1 MADAGT
7 IADRVNELHADMAG
21 HVPDEVL
28 AINARDRA
36 ELATSGTPD
45 SAAIAGSVLADADL
59 LDVNGA
65 STTLYAATGEAPAVV
80 VFYRGAWCPYCNV
93 ALRTYQEQLLPEL
106 TRRGF
111 AMIAVSPQTPD
122 GSLSMQEK
130 NELTFT
136 VVSDP
141 GNTLARELGILTA
154 PSDKVKAV
162 QLKLGLDITKANADG
177 TAALPMPAT
186 LILDATHVVRWIDVH
201 PDYSTRSEPAQIL
214 AAIQDAGLEAVSPQ
228 S

>member
-1 MADAGT
+1 MTATGA
-7 IADRVNELHADMAG
+7 IADRVTELHAGMAG
-21 HVPDEVL
+21 HVPDEML
-28 AINARDRA
+28 DINARDRA
-36 ELATSGTPD
+36 GLAASGTPD
-45 SAAIAGSVLADADL
+45 SVATAGSGLRHADL
-59 LDVNGA
+59 VDVNGA
-65 STTLYAATGEAPAVV
+65 ATTLYAATGETAAVG
-80 VFYRGAWCPYCNV
+80 VFYRGAWCPYCNL
-93 ALRTYQEQLLPEL
+93 ALRAYQEQLLPEL
-106 TRRGF
+106 ARRGF

-141 GNTLARELGILTA
+141 GNTLARRLGILTA
-154 PSDKVKAV
+154 PSDEVRGV
-162 QLKLGLDITKANADG
+162 QLELGLDITQANADG
-177 TAALPMPAT
+177 TAALPMPTT

-214 AAIQDAGLEAVSPQ
+214 AAIHDTGLEAVSPQ

>member
-1 MADAGT
+1 
-7 IADRVNELHADMAG
+7 
-21 HVPDEVL
+21 
-28 AINARDRA
+28 
-36 ELATSGTPD
+36 
-45 SAAIAGSVLADADL
+45 
-59 LDVNGA
+59 
-65 STTLYAATGEAPAVV
+65 
-80 VFYRGAWCPYCNV
+80 
-93 ALRTYQEQLLPEL
+93 
-106 TRRGF
+106 
-111 AMIAVSPQTPD
+111 MIAVSPQTPD

-214 AAIQDAGLEAVSPQ
+214 AAIQDAGLEAGSPQ